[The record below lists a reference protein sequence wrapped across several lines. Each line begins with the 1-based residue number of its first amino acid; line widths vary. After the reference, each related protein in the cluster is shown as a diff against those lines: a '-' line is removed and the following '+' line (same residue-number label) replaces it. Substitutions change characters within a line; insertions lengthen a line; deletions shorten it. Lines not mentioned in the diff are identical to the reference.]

1 MGLPLGKAHGV
12 LHLPL
17 ASLFSFRELS
27 LTGALN
33 FRPAESLAACHSGHD
48 VTVTALRSKCPS
60 PEKHCPNNP
69 QRMAECQ
76 VPK

>member
-1 MGLPLGKAHGV
+1 MGLPLGKARGV
-12 LHLPL
+12 LRLPP
-17 ASLFSFRELS
+17 ASLFSFRDT

-33 FRPAESLAACHSGHD
+33 FRPAESLAACHSGRD
-48 VTVTALRSKCPS
+48 VTVTALKSKCLS